1 MVNLQSLKIFKNI
14 YIYIINMRRIKSAPA
29 NIASMVNRKKEPKI
43 PEISKININ
52 NYEILIINKND
63 NIIKSEIEP
72 LRKSGNGSG
81 PNGPNG
87 PTGPN
92 GPNLPIEYKF
102 KKDVANNR
110 KKITTTISGIISD
123 SFIETNKHIPST
135 DTYVFNYIIEFINNF
150 ITNKF
155 NRKNLENFILSL
167 MIRFITSQVYHD
179 VIIKVKENMHLIT

>member
-1 MVNLQSLKIFKNI
+1 
-14 YIYIINMRRIKSAPA
+14 MRRIKSAPG
-29 NIASMVNRKKEPKI
+29 NIAGMVNRKKEPKI

-52 NYEILIINKND
+52 NYEIFIINKND

-72 LRKSGNGSG
+72 YSKTVSN
-81 PNGPNG
+81 
-87 PTGPN
+87 
-92 GPNLPIEYKF
+92 EYKI
-102 KKDVANNR
+102 KKDVANNK

-155 NRKNLENFILSL
+155 NRKNLENFIFSL
-167 MIRFITSQVYHD
+167 MIRFIASQVYHD

>member
-1 MVNLQSLKIFKNI
+1 
-14 YIYIINMRRIKSAPA
+14 MRRIKSAPA
-29 NIASMVNRKKEPKI
+29 NIAGMVNRKKEPKI
-43 PEISKININ
+43 PKIQEVSKININ

-72 LRKSGNGSG
+72 YSKNYS
-81 PNGPNG
+81 
-87 PTGPN
+87 
-92 GPNLPIEYKF
+92 IEYKI
-102 KKDVANNR
+102 KKDVANNK

-155 NRKNLENFILSL
+155 NRKNLESFILSL
-167 MIRFITSQVYHD
+167 MIRFIASQVYHD
-179 VIIKVKENMHLIT
+179 VIIKVKENMHLIN

>member
-1 MVNLQSLKIFKNI
+1 
-14 YIYIINMRRIKSAPA
+14 MRRIKSAPA
-29 NIASMVNRKKEPKI
+29 NIAGMVNRKKESKVPEV

-52 NYEILIINKND
+52 NNEIFTINKNN

-72 LRKSGNGSG
+72 QTKKWSSG
-81 PNGPNG
+81 PIGPS
-87 PTGPN
+87 GPN

-102 KKDVANNR
+102 KKDVANNK

-123 SFIETNKHIPST
+123 SFIETNKYIPST
-135 DTYVFNYIIEFINNF
+135 DTYVFNYIVEFINNF

-167 MIRFITSQVYHD
+167 MIRFIASQVYHD
-179 VIIKVKENMHLIT
+179 LIIKVKENMHLIS

>member
-1 MVNLQSLKIFKNI
+1 
-14 YIYIINMRRIKSAPA
+14 MRRIKSAPA
-29 NIASMVNRKKEPKI
+29 NIAGMVNRKKEKI

-72 LRKSGNGSG
+72 LRKSG
-81 PNGPNG
+81 PN
-87 PTGPN
+87 GPN
-92 GPNLPIEYKF
+92 GPNLPIEYKL
-102 KKDVANNR
+102 KKDVANNK

-135 DTYVFNYIIEFINNF
+135 DTYVFNYMIEFINNF

-167 MIRFITSQVYHD
+167 MIRFIASQVYHD